1 MEFEKFKSIILEYK
15 KISDQFSELH
25 DIGFD
30 FFEGKYQITCNVSNL
45 FDYLFTEIYGENGLN
60 WINWFVYETEFGK
73 KKMNGSIENIKVTS
87 TIESIH
93 NVLEKKYKNDI
104 KSK

>member
-1 MEFEKFKSIILEYK
+1 MEFEKFKSIIFEYK

-25 DIGFD
+25 DMGFD
-30 FFEGKYQITCNVSNL
+30 FYEGKYPISSNVSNMFDDL
-45 FDYLFTEIYGENGLN
+45 FIEIYGENGLD

-73 KKMNGSIENIKVTS
+73 NKMNGSIDNIKVTS

-93 NVLEKKYKNDI
+93 NVLEKKYNNKNH
-104 KSK
+104 